1 MTPTPTKRTQHTN
14 NTTPQPQGNST
25 PALKAAVSASR
36 MGDFEHSQ
44 ANENHQNAKQRYDE
58 KKEEIS
64 ELEAQEALA
73 KQRRDDEI
81 QKARQTYEVESKY
94 IGEKILVARR
104 ELHTLEIECRNGYV
118 AVQSTAR
125 RAHGARGD
133 VLLHNGGVQKAADI
147 IVAHTLTSPMQ
158 GLGIHPA
165 DQPPP
170 FALPSPAPVG
180 ATAAAAAAGRGGSG
194 NIRRSTRL
202 STSRYATPSMLTG
215 ESKPTNRDGGDV
227 GAWNE
232 TKAQPKQIIS
242 ESEPWSKRDDED
254 DIISISSG
262 GSESDDDIKC
272 GRRSKKKT
280 PAKTP
285 NSKKKRIKDMS
296 PEEYKA
302 YRRPI
307 NRRGQATYRAKAEEK
322 KGKLDDALELISR
335 SPALQKQKNVDD
347 HLNFAN
353 KMVDIMA
360 DARKDAFALATDML
374 ASID

>member
-1 MTPTPTKRTQHTN
+1 
-14 NTTPQPQGNST
+14 
-25 PALKAAVSASR
+25 

-44 ANENHQNAKQRYDE
+44 AEENHQNAKQRYDE

-64 ELEAQEALA
+64 ELEAQEEIA
-73 KQRRDDEI
+73 KQKRDDEI
-81 QKARQTYEVESKY
+81 QKARRKIQKARQAYEVESKH
-94 IGEKILVARR
+94 IGQKILLARKD
-104 ELHTLEIECRNGYV
+104 LHGLEIECRNGFV

-125 RAHGARGD
+125 RAKCAQVD
-133 VLLHNGGVQKAADI
+133 VLVHNGGVQRAADI
-147 IVAHTLTSPMQ
+147 IVAHTLNSPMQ
-158 GLGIHPA
+158 GSDIRSA

-180 ATAAAAAAGRGGSG
+180 TAAAAAAGRGGGG
-194 NIRRSTRL
+194 NTRRSARL
-202 STSRYATPSMLTG
+202 STSRHATPSMLAG

-232 TKAQPKQIIS
+232 TKFQPKQIIS
-242 ESEPWSKRDDED
+242 ESEPWSKCDDED

-262 GSESDDDIKC
+262 GSESDDDINKC
-272 GRRSKKKT
+272 GRRSNKKAPAKSSKKKM

-285 NSKKKRIKDMS
+285 NSRRKRIKDMT

-307 NRRGQATYRAKAEEK
+307 NRRGQASYRAKAMEK
-322 KGKLDDALELISR
+322 EGKLDDALELISR
-335 SPALQKQKNVDD
+335 SPALQKQKNADN
-347 HLNFAN
+347 HLKFAN
-353 KMVDIMA
+353 KVVDIMA
-360 DARKDAFALATDML
+360 DTRKDAFALAKDMI